1 MIEKDESRMKIKVIS
16 LDATGTM
23 VNDHYL
29 DFVWLEVV
37 PQLYAQK
44 RNISLASA
52 RSFVHEEYDRM
63 SKDDIRWYLPEY
75 WFKHFQLSRDPM
87 DVFKEH
93 KDLIKIYPEVP
104 SVLEI
109 LSKEYDLIVAS
120 GLPKNLL
127 EIAIEDVK
135 TYFTHVFSPV
145 TDLGE
150 VGKSVGFYKMICKT
164 LNIEPQSILHIG
176 DNWDNDFVVPR
187 TFGMMSL
194 FLDRSGKKKGKYV
207 IENLKEAAKYL

>member
-1 MIEKDESRMKIKVIS
+1 MTEKDQTQMKIRVIS
-16 LDATGTM
+16 LDATGTI

-37 PQLYAQK
+37 PKLYAEK

-52 RSFVHEEYDRM
+52 KGFVNQEYDRM

-75 WFKHFQLSRDPM
+75 WFKHFQLDRNPM

-93 KDLIKIYPEVP
+93 KDLIEVYPEVP
-104 SVLEI
+104 SVLET

-127 EIAIEDVK
+127 EIALEDVR
-135 TYFTHVFSPV
+135 TYFRHTFSPV

-150 VGKSVGFYKMICKT
+150 VGKSVGFYNMICKT
-164 LNIEPQSILHIG
+164 LDIKPQDMLHIG
-176 DNWDNDFVVPR
+176 DNWDNDYAIPR
-187 TFGMMSL
+187 KFGMMSL
-194 FLDRSGKKKGKYV
+194 FLDRTGKRKGKYIV
-207 IENLKEAAKYL
+207 KNLREVTKYL

>member
-1 MIEKDESRMKIKVIS
+1 MKIKIIS
-16 LDATGTM
+16 FDVTGTI

-29 DFVWLEVV
+29 DFVWLDVV
-37 PQLYAQK
+37 PQLYAQE

-52 RSFVHEEYDRM
+52 KIFVHEEYDRM

-75 WFKHFQLSRDPM
+75 WFNHFQLSRDPM
-87 DVFKEH
+87 DVFKEYR
-93 KDLIKIYPEVP
+93 DLVKIYPEVP

-127 EIAIEDVK
+127 EFAIEDIR
-135 TYFTHVFSPV
+135 TYFKHFFSPV

-150 VGKSVGFYKMICKT
+150 VRKSVGFYEMICKT
-164 LNIEPQSILHIG
+164 LKIEPRSVLHIG
-176 DNWDNDFVVPR
+176 DNWDSDYVVPR
-187 TFGMMSL
+187 KFGMMSL
-194 FLDRSGKKKGKYV
+194 FLDRTGKRKGKYI
-207 IENLKEAAKYL
+207 IETLKEVAKYL